1 MNRALLWGI
10 CWSPAFAAFSLL
22 LIFLIFRIEPN
33 GGYLAGFALAVTHGL
48 FIACVTQIA
57 SGSSWR
63 KLVTWRTLISGV
75 VLALPIFVFGC
86 LDSEADDF
94 FCADGERLQS
104 SVPPLPWLWIGWV
117 ILAVFSLPGR
127 VMAKLN
133 GRNFRM
139 LWTRRK
145 LTILI
150 ASAIIIAVLGF
161 PFQIRNTDCSAP
173 YDRVSFGLMEG
184 GLLTIPVYGA
194 FWLAMSISL
203 ALLSASETEAAA

>member
-1 MNRALLWGI
+1 
-10 CWSPAFAAFSLL
+10 
-22 LIFLIFRIEPN
+22 
-33 GGYLAGFALAVTHGL
+33 
-48 FIACVTQIA
+48 
-57 SGSSWR
+57 
-63 KLVTWRTLISGV
+63 
-75 VLALPIFVFGC
+75 
-86 LDSEADDF
+86 
-94 FCADGERLQS
+94 
-104 SVPPLPWLWIGWV
+104 
-117 ILAVFSLPGR
+117 
-127 VMAKLN
+127 
-133 GRNFRM
+133 M